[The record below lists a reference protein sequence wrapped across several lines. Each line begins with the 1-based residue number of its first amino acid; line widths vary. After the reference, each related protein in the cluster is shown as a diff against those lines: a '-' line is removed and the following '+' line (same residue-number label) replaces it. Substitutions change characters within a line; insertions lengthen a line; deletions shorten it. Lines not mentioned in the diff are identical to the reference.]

1 MNRMNHTS
9 PNSLSIVDKGSTNHP
24 EPVLSVAGLTVS
36 FGINGINHVA
46 VDSVS
51 WDAYPGEVLALVG
64 ESGSGKS
71 ATALAVAGLLP
82 HSATARGSV
91 RFRERNLLDLSE
103 DRMRDIRGQRIAMI
117 FQDPLNALDP
127 VFTIGSQITE
137 LLRVHN
143 PRLNKSQA
151 KAKALELMRSVNMP
165 DPELKLTQY
174 PHQLSGGQCQRVM
187 IAMALSSKPDV
198 LLADEPTTALDV
210 TVQQSVLDLLRDI
223 ADRTNTAIV
232 LITHDMGVVADIA
245 DRVIVMRSGRIV
257 ETAAVRP
264 LFAAPED
271 PYTQDLLSAVP
282 GRAQAHQKSPVDDSS
297 TPLLAV
303 ENLVVEYSTRA
314 LGKKRT
320 LRAVDDV
327 SFDIRPGEVFGLVGE
342 SGSGKSTIGKALVG
356 LAPISNGAVRIGD
369 VRIGKGT
376 RRDLRRAR
384 HRIGFVFQNPTASLD
399 PRRSIGDAINE
410 PLALLGRLHGTALA
424 QRRTELLESV
434 DLPSK
439 WADRYPHELS
449 GGQRQRVAIARAL
462 SLRPEL
468 IIADEPTSALDVSV
482 QATVLELLARLQ
494 AEHDFACVF
503 ISHDLAVV
511 GQMCHRVAVLQAG
524 QIVEQGTTEQVLT
537 QPQAG
542 FARQLLEAAP
552 IPDPVEQSRRRTERR
567 MMNSL

>member
-1 MNRMNHTS
+1 VH
-9 PNSLSIVDKGSTNHP
+9 
-24 EPVLSVAGLTVS
+24 
-36 FGINGINHVA
+36 
-46 VDSVS
+46 
-51 WDAYPGEVLALVG
+51 PGEVLALVG

-71 ATALAVAGLLP
+71 ATALAVARLLP
-82 HSATARGSV
+82 HSATAKGTV
-91 RFRERNLLDLSE
+91 RFDGRNLLDLND

-137 LLRVHN
+137 LLQVHN
-143 PRLNKSQA
+143 PRLSSTQA
-151 KAKALELMRSVNMP
+151 KTQALELLRSVNMP

-187 IAMALSSKPDV
+187 IAMALSSEPDV

-264 LFAAPED
+264 LFAAPKD
-271 PYTQDLLSAVP
+271 PYTRDLLSAVP
-282 GRAQAHQKSPVDDSS
+282 GRAQARPKPPLEDDAA
-297 TPLLAV
+297 PLLAL
-303 ENLVVEYSTRA
+303 EDLVVEYSSRS

-320 LRAVDDV
+320 LRAVDQV

-356 LAPISNGAVRIGD
+356 LAPISEGSVRISD
-369 VRIGKGT
+369 VRIGRGT
-376 RRDLRRAR
+376 RRDLQRAR
-384 HRIGFVFQNPTASLD
+384 RRIGVIFQNPTASLD
-399 PRRSIGDAINE
+399 PRRSIGDALEE
-410 PLALLGRLHGTALA
+410 PLTLLGRLRGTDLT

-434 DLPSK
+434 ELPAR
-439 WADRYPHELS
+439 WAERYPHELS

-462 SLRPEL
+462 SLHPEL

-494 AEHDFACVF
+494 TEHKFACVF

-511 GQMCHRVAVLQAG
+511 GQMCHRVAVLQSG
-524 QIVEQGTTEQVLT
+524 QIVEQGTADQVLT
-537 QPQAG
+537 QPQAD
-542 FARQLLEAAP
+542 FARQLLQAAP
-552 IPDPVEQSRRRTERR
+552 VPDPVEQSRRRTERL
-567 MMNSL
+567 MSN

>member
-1 MNRMNHTS
+1 MS
-9 PNSLSIVDKGSTNHP
+9 SKYAVAPQP
-24 EPVLSVAGLTVS
+24 EPVLSVEGLTVS
-36 FGINGINHVA
+36 FGINGIDHVA

-51 WDAYPGEVLALVG
+51 WNVHPGEVVALVG

-82 HSATARGSV
+82 HSATAKGTV
-91 RFRERNLLDLSE
+91 QFDGRNLLDLSE

-127 VFTIGSQITE
+127 VFTIGSQISE

-143 PRLNKSQA
+143 PRLSSAQA
-151 KAKALELMRSVNMP
+151 KSRALELLRSVNMP

-187 IAMALSSKPDV
+187 IAMALSSEPDV

-223 ADRTNTAIV
+223 ADRTNTGIV

-245 DRVIVMRSGRIV
+245 DQVIVMRSGRIV
-257 ETAAVRP
+257 EKAAVRP
-264 LFAAPED
+264 LFAAPKD

-282 GRAQAHQKSPVDDSS
+282 GRAQSRPKPPVDGH
-297 TPLLAV
+297 TAPLLAV
-303 ENLVVEYSTRA
+303 EDLVVEYSSRS

-320 LRAVDDV
+320 LRAVDQV
-327 SFDIRPGEVFGLVGE
+327 SFDVRPGEVFGLVGE

-356 LAPISNGAVRIGD
+356 LAPISAGSVRISD
-369 VRIGKGT
+369 VRIGRGT

-384 HRIGFVFQNPTASLD
+384 RRIGVIFQNPTASLD
-399 PRRSIGDAINE
+399 PRRSIGDALDE
-410 PLALLGRLHGTALA
+410 PLSLLGRLRGTDLTK
-424 QRRTELLESV
+424 RRAELLESV
-434 DLPSK
+434 ELPAK
-439 WADRYPHELS
+439 WAERYPHELS

-462 SLRPEL
+462 SLHPEL

-494 AEHDFACVF
+494 AEHRFACVF
-503 ISHDLAVV
+503 VSHDLAVV
-511 GQMCHRVAVLQAG
+511 GQMCHRVAVLQSG
-524 QIVEQGTTEQVLT
+524 QIVEQGTADQVLT
-537 QPQAG
+537 QPRAN
-542 FARQLLEAAP
+542 FARQLLQAAP
-552 IPDPVEQSRRRTERR
+552 IPDPVEQSRRRTERLKT
-567 MMNSL
+567 N